1 MALFHVDFFSYF
13 RQDLPSPEVICVA
26 TRIPPVFNPEE
37 CEVARAWA
45 IWAQK
50 YRDRMK
56 LVGFFDER
64 SHFTNLH
71 GTFNVTHWK
80 QGYTHIKFQFNYK
93 GQDAQRRSGSET
105 NVDGP
110 VLGIKEGTDYLNRA
124 VITSYERHAEFI
136 TEEEIEVICQDIFQR
151 NRQLDIAQ
159 FMACKAHRPELEE
172 VPVRQLED
180 LPSPA
185 AAPGAASPALPAFPG
200 SACLPSPPP
209 GGS

>member
-1 MALFHVDFFSYF
+1 MARFHVDFFSYF
-13 RQDLPSPEVICVA
+13 RQDLPSPEVICIA

-45 IWAQK
+45 IWEQK

-80 QGYTHIKFQFNYK
+80 QGYTHIQFQFNYK

-110 VLGIKEGTDYLNRA
+110 IPGIKEGTDYRNRA
-124 VITSYERHAEFI
+124 VITAYERHAEFI

-172 VPVRQLED
+172 VPVRQLEY

-209 GGS
+209 GDS

>member
-1 MALFHVDFFSYF
+1 MARFHVDFFSYF
-13 RQDLPSPEVICVA
+13 RLDLPSPEVICIA

-110 VLGIKEGTDYLNRA
+110 ILGIKEGTDYLNRA
-124 VITSYERHAEFI
+124 VITTYERHAEYI

-172 VPVRQLED
+172 VPVRQLEY

-185 AAPGAASPALPAFPG
+185 AAPGAASPALPAFPD